1 MIRKILL
8 GLVGLVAL
16 LVASLAIFVS
26 MRQHLKFE
34 APYPPVQATTDSA
47 IVERGRYMVREVA
60 VCAGCH
66 GDQTQAAAYANAE
79 DVPLSGGLLFDIPP
93 GKFYVPNITSD
104 SATGLGK
111 ASDAAIARALRYNVG
126 HDGRALLPFM
136 SKQGMADDDL
146 VAVVSYLRSQP
157 AVHHLVPAHQYTLL
171 GKVVKATVLANP
183 VGPKTPA
190 PPTAPRGA
198 TVENGRYLVDMADC
212 GGCHT
217 QRDMKTGAAIGPTLG
232 GATDFE
238 GDSTGTWS
246 PPNITKGG
254 KLAAWDESTFV
265 ARFRAGRAYPK
276 SPMPWQFFQ
285 RLDEQDLRAIYKY
298 LVTLPPSTQDVG
310 PAFVVKKEKQAS

>member
-1 MIRKILL
+1 VIRKILL
-8 GLVGLVAL
+8 GLVLLVAL
-16 LVASLAIFVS
+16 LIASLAIFVS

-34 APYPPVQATTDSA
+34 AAYPPVQASTDSA
-47 IVERGRYMVREVA
+47 IVARGRYMVREVA

-66 GDQTQAAAYANAE
+66 GDQTQSAAFAAGE
-79 DVPLSGGLLFDIPP
+79 DVPLSGGQLFDIPP

-104 SATGLGK
+104 METGLGK

-136 SKQGMADDDL
+136 SKQGMSDDDL
-146 VAVVSYLRSQP
+146 EAVVSYLRSMP
-157 AVHHLVPAHQYTLL
+157 PVHHLVPAHQYTLL

-183 VGPKTPA
+183 VGPKTPP
-190 PPTAPRGA
+190 PPTAPHGV

-217 QRDMKTGAAIGPTLG
+217 RRDMKTGAEIGPALG
-232 GATDFE
+232 GATEFE

-254 KLAAWDESTFV
+254 RLGAWNESTFV

-285 RLDEQDLRAIYKY
+285 RLDEQDLRAIYQY
-298 LVTLPPSTQDVG
+298 LVTLPPSSQDVG
-310 PAFVVKKEKQAS
+310 PAFVKKEKKTS